1 MAQEGK
7 IGLTIDR
14 ETWKELS
21 KLRLDKDF
29 KTLDEV
35 IKFLLKKSKLNI
47 SKQ

>member
-14 ETWKELS
+14 ETWKDLTRL
-21 KLRLDKDF
+21 KLETNL

-35 IKFLLKKSKLNI
+35 IKYLLEKYGKK
-47 SKQ
+47 

>member
-7 IGLTIDR
+7 VGITIDR
-14 ETWKELS
+14 KTWKELS

-35 IKFLLKKSKLNI
+35 IKFLLKSSKNVR
-47 SKQ
+47 